1 MYRKDSDGW
10 LKHTDFIVL
19 DMICLQLAYLLA
31 YEIRGHAAGPY
42 ETMLYRNMAIFLELA
57 DLIVIFAFD
66 TMKSVLKRGHYVE
79 FTVTLKHVVMVG
91 ALAVLYLF
99 LLQQGEDY
107 SRLTLILTFVIYAVL
122 TYGARELWKECL
134 YKKMKDG
141 GERELLI
148 VTSGDIAEEVVK
160 NMRKNNYAR
169 YTLAGVVVV
178 DEDWTGRSVLGVPVV
193 ASGEN
198 APMYVCQQWIDE
210 VLIVVSE
217 AIPYPAELMDKL
229 TETGVTVHLNL
240 ARLFQGQRQ
249 KAVCREGGKLYR
261 PDYEPELRLYQAA
274 AGEAADGYRRR
285 PGWLHPHRHYL
296 HLCRTGD
303 LYRVPRPYFLR
314 PGTGGKKRQEIQD
327 V

>member
-31 YEIRGHAAGPY
+31 YEIRGHTTGPY

-79 FTVTLKHVVMVG
+79 FSVTLKHVVMVG

-148 VTSGDIAEEVVK
+148 LSLIHIYPSCYREQC
-160 NMRKNNYAR
+160 
-169 YTLAGVVVV
+169 LPAG
-178 DEDWTGRSVLGVPVV
+178 
-193 ASGEN
+193 
-198 APMYVCQQWIDE
+198 
-210 VLIVVSE
+210 SE
-217 AIPYPAELMDKL
+217 P
-229 TETGVTVHLNL
+229 
-240 ARLFQGQRQ
+240 
-249 KAVCREGGKLYR
+249 
-261 PDYEPELRLYQAA
+261 
-274 AGEAADGYRRR
+274 ADGLPENR
-285 PGWLHPHRHYL
+285 PG
-296 HLCRTGD
+296 
-303 LYRVPRPYFLR
+303 
-314 PGTGGKKRQEIQD
+314 GGRERSAL
-327 V
+327 

>member
-79 FTVTLKHVVMVG
+79 FSVTFRHVVMVG

-141 GERELLI
+141 GEN
-148 VTSGDIAEEVVK
+148 S
-160 NMRKNNYAR
+160 
-169 YTLAGVVVV
+169 
-178 DEDWTGRSVLGVPVV
+178 
-193 ASGEN
+193 
-198 APMYVCQQWIDE
+198 
-210 VLIVVSE
+210 
-217 AIPYPAELMDKL
+217 
-229 TETGVTVHLNL
+229 
-240 ARLFQGQRQ
+240 
-249 KAVCREGGKLYR
+249 
-261 PDYEPELRLYQAA
+261 
-274 AGEAADGYRRR
+274 RR
-285 PGWLHPHRHYL
+285 G
-296 HLCRTGD
+296 
-303 LYRVPRPYFLR
+303 
-314 PGTGGKKRQEIQD
+314 
-327 V
+327 